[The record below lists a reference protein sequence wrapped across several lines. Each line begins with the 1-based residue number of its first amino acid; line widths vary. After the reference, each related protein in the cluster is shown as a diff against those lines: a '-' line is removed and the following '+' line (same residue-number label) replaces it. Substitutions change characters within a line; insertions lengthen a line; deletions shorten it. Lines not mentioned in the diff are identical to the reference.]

1 MEELKIMG
9 EQKFMDKMIPVV
21 LGGFGEGQKCI
32 SDKTIAEIHRME
44 VFNVRSRITNNAKR
58 FVEHVDV
65 LDLCT
70 IIRQANDSTTIKN
83 YMELLKTIGY
93 TNSQYMKA
101 NHIYLLS
108 ERGYA
113 KLIKIMDSDLAW
125 EIHDK
130 LIDEYFELRAQQQ
143 APQYDLPQT
152 YLDALKALVCEV
164 EQKEE
169 LQLKITMD
177 APKVKIGESYLTDQG
192 YLTVDTVS
200 KILQRYGV
208 NIGRNNLYAWL
219 RQQGWVEY
227 NQSHVQ
233 IPTQYATSNGWL
245 ELERQYVYLS
255 SGMVPS
261 YKIWVTPKG
270 QSVIFSIFG
279 VNDPAITNALPLP

>member
-1 MEELKIMG
+1 MEELKITG
-9 EQKFMDKMIPVV
+9 NQKFMDKMIPVV
-21 LGGFGEGQKCI
+21 LGGFGKGQKCI
-32 SDKTIAEIHRME
+32 SDKTIGKIHGQPEREIR
-44 VFNVRSRITNNAKR
+44 RRITDNIKR
-58 FVEHVDV
+58 FSENIDYI
-65 LDLCT
+65 DLKQT
-70 IIRQANDSTTIKN
+70 VADSHSSTQIKN
-83 YMELLKTIGY
+83 AIDLLSNLGY
-93 TNSQYMKA
+93 SNQQLTRS
-101 NHIYLLS
+101 NHIYILS

-130 LIDEYFELRAQQQ
+130 LMDEYFELRAQQQ

-169 LQLKITMD
+169 LQLKITLD
-177 APKVKIGESYLTDQG
+177 APKVKIGESYLSDQG

-208 NIGRNNLYAWL
+208 KMGRNNLYAWL

-261 YKIWVTPKG
+261 LKIWVTPKG
-270 QSVIFSIFG
+270 QSIIFAIFG
-279 VNDPAITNALPLP
+279 INDPAITNALPLP